1 MNRWLRAAL
10 LGAVLLLSACGDATP
25 APTPSPTV
33 GQVQATETPAA
44 AAEATEVTTGEQ
56 ETATPE
62 VKGDDAQPGEE
73 TATPGGPAQG
83 DTGGGA
89 MVADLGFR
97 PAANGFKF
105 ENYGA
110 AEGLTNLTPDD
121 LRRMFGDQVC
131 ASTADNGCI
140 LTPPAEQWM
149 VNTNEAMGGGHCEG
163 FAALS
168 LVFYTQKESPT
179 RFGGDKTY
187 DLDIAGNQ
195 ALQREIAYF
204 FATQATLPT
213 QQSEVKGKTPNEILD
228 MLTEAF
234 KTGSQGGDTYTMGI
248 YQPGFKGGHA
258 ITPYAVQDK
267 GNGVFSVMVY
277 DNNYPGLERS
287 VEIDRNA
294 NTWVY
299 TASTNPNEPASEY
312 KGDADTQTLTITPTS
327 PRLEKQVCN
336 FCDEVAGG
344 SSGARLQAPAT
355 QYNEIW
361 VDGDGHL
368 LITTPDGKRLG
379 YVDGNLVNEIPGASF
394 QTVRSD
400 DLWKD
405 TEEPVYYI
413 PTGIEFTVTLDGDGL
428 EGQSDSSVT
437 MIGPGYDLGVDNIL
451 LDPGEQD
458 TITFSADGKTISYQT
473 EYNESPDI
481 ILGVET
487 DAADYEF
494 YSKGVDIESGAVMT
508 LGIDVAKGTLS
519 LSTKGNKEDG
529 IYELDMNRI
538 DDEGE
543 QAFGHDDISLAPDST
558 ALLEFGKWT
567 GNGGEIPLS
576 IDEGSDGTIDDTI
589 SLTDE

>member
-1 MNRWLRAAL
+1 
-10 LGAVLLLSACGDATP
+10 
-25 APTPSPTV
+25 
-33 GQVQATETPAA
+33 
-44 AAEATEVTTGEQ
+44 
-56 ETATPE
+56 
-62 VKGDDAQPGEE
+62 
-73 TATPGGPAQG
+73 
-83 DTGGGA
+83 
-89 MVADLGFR
+89 
-97 PAANGFKF
+97 
-105 ENYGA
+105 
-110 AEGLTNLTPDD
+110 
-121 LRRMFGDQVC
+121 
-131 ASTADNGCI
+131 
-140 LTPPAEQWM
+140 
-149 VNTNEAMGGGHCEG
+149 
-163 FAALS
+163 
-168 LVFYTQKESPT
+168 
-179 RFGGDKTY
+179 
-187 DLDIAGNQ
+187 
-195 ALQREIAYF
+195 
-204 FATQATLPT
+204 
-213 QQSEVKGKTPNEILD
+213 
-228 MLTEAF
+228 
-234 KTGSQGGDTYTMGI
+234 MGI

-312 KGDADTQTLTITPTS
+312 KGDAETQTLTITPTS

-336 FCDEVAGG
+336 FCDVVAGG

-451 LDPGEQD
+451 LDPGETD

-508 LGIDVAKGTLS
+508 LGIDIAKGTLS

-576 IDEGSDGTIDDTI
+576 IDEGSDGTVDDTI